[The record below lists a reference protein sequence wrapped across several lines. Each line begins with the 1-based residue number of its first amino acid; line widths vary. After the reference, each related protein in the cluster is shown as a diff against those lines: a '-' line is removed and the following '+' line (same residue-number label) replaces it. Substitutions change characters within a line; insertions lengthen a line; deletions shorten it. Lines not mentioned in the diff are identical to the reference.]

1 MFLFNRNIRL
11 YICQRWIYICCIMK
25 HAYWFIF
32 WEKSLNSFEENSMLF
47 SWNVSSIC
55 VLLSYYTNSIIKL
68 FDFCSSSYYKVL
80 IWVSDGIFPFENISD
95 ENASDLILMALFAFS
110 ILMTIFCVIQGNNYY
125 INTKTPIDSF
135 RGIRLLGI

>member
-80 IWVSDGIFPFENISD
+80 LWVSDGIFP
-95 ENASDLILMALFAFS
+95 LMALFAFS

>member
-1 MFLFNRNIRL
+1 
-11 YICQRWIYICCIMK
+11 MK

-55 VLLSYYTNSIIKL
+55 VLLNYYTNSIIKL
-68 FDFCSSSYYKVL
+68 FDFRSSSYYKVL
-80 IWVSDGIFPFENISD
+80 LWVSDGIFPFENISD